1 MLAMS
6 NAGGRITSSSRLTWE
21 QVFKLDPSKFHGIAQ
36 LQPFTAVVICAMH
49 SKYVKIICTGIVIA
63 Q

>member
-1 MLAMS
+1 M
-6 NAGGRITSSSRLTWE
+6 
-21 QVFKLDPSKFHGIAQ
+21 DPSKFHGIAQ